1 MVERPKVFVGLHLLV
16 TRQEG
21 VLYLKDTGV
30 LVQEIASVRVS
41 QVKSTW
47 NMETDFNI
55 STARTWALTKLVFR
69 ELKPRAAGVV
79 RSRSCSSEVV
89 NRLSVMRFLRDR

>member
-1 MVERPKVFVGLHLLV
+1 MLNLFLFWSSWRCGVCNVCAASFILFGAQVFVGLHLLV

-41 QVKSTW
+41 
-47 NMETDFNI
+47 
-55 STARTWALTKLVFR
+55 
-69 ELKPRAAGVV
+69 
-79 RSRSCSSEVV
+79 
-89 NRLSVMRFLRDR
+89 

>member
-1 MVERPKVFVGLHLLV
+1 MFSAGAKVFVGLHLLV

-41 QVKSTW
+41 
-47 NMETDFNI
+47 
-55 STARTWALTKLVFR
+55 R
-69 ELKPRAAGVV
+69 
-79 RSRSCSSEVV
+79 
-89 NRLSVMRFLRDR
+89 